1 MAIFVRRLFKV
12 VLFIGLFCLAVPYV
26 HTYPWP
32 MPESQ
37 SAMWWRASRWLGVRD
52 PEDLYFAV
60 WAAIDLIVAALA
72 YVTIVKLWR
81 YYRTKQIKTPTA

>member
-1 MAIFVRRLFKV
+1 M

-37 SAMWWRASRWLGVRD
+37 SVTWWRASRSLGVRD
-52 PEDLYFAV
+52 PQDLYFTV
-60 WAAIDLIVAALA
+60 WSVIDLIVAALA
-72 YVTIVKLWR
+72 YVTIMRLWR
-81 YYRTKQIKTPTA
+81 HYRTKRPNNA